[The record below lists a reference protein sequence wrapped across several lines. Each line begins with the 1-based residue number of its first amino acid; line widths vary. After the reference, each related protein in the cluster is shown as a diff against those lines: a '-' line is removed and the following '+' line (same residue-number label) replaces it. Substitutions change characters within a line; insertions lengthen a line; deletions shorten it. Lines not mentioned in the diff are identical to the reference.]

1 MRHSLPIA
9 GHGYRGRFAPSP
21 SGPLHL
27 GSLLTAL
34 ASFLEARSRG
44 GEWLVRIDDVDTRR
58 TRPGAADDILRSLEA
73 LGLCWDGAVLHQ
85 QQRLDRY
92 REALESLRS
101 LGLIYACAC
110 SRRELAVTQVGGIYP
125 GTCRDQHYP
134 AQTGRHALRVSTN
147 ATPIRFEDRVQG
159 EIVQNLAR
167 EVGDF
172 VVFRR
177 DGDYAYHLATVVD
190 DADQGITDILRGRD
204 LLDSTPRQ
212 IYLQQQLDLPTPT
225 YAHTPILM
233 DASGHK
239 LSKRTLAPEAETRHP
254 QRLLDVLLGW
264 LRHPLPTPLKRAPVT
279 EILNWAIADWRLER
293 LRQVGPI
300 TIDPESLNA

>member
-1 MRHSLPIA
+1 MRYSLPLA
-9 GHGYRGRFAPSP
+9 GQRYRGRFAPSP

-44 GEWLVRIDDVDTRR
+44 GEWLVRIDDIDSRR
-58 TRPGAADDILRSLEA
+58 TRPGAADSILRSLEA
-73 LGLCWDGAVLHQ
+73 LGLHWDSGVLRQ

-92 REALESLRS
+92 REALERLQARE
-101 LGLIYACAC
+101 LVYACAC
-110 SRRELAVTQVGGIYP
+110 SRRALAESQVHGIYP
-125 GTCRDQHYP
+125 GTCRNQHYK
-134 AQTGRHALRVSTN
+134 AQPGRHALRVRTT

-159 EIVQNLAR
+159 EIVQNLAG

-172 VVFRR
+172 VVYRR

-190 DADQGITDILRGRD
+190 DADQGITEVLRGQD

-225 YAHTPILM
+225 YAHTPILIDM
-233 DASGHK
+233 GGHK
-239 LSKRTLAPEAETRHP
+239 LSKRSLAPEAETRQP
-254 QRLLDVLLGW
+254 QRILAALLAW
-264 LRHPLPTPLKRAPVT
+264 LRHPLPIALRGASVT
-279 EILNWAIADWRLER
+279 DILNWAVADWRLDR
-293 LRQVGPI
+293 LRLAGPI
-300 TIDPESLNA
+300 TVDPESLNA

>member
-1 MRHSLPIA
+1 MRYSLPLA
-9 GHGYRGRFAPSP
+9 GQRYRGRFAPSP

-44 GEWLVRIDDVDTRR
+44 GEWLVRIDDIDSRR
-58 TRPGAADDILRSLEA
+58 TRPGAVDSILHSLEA
-73 LGLCWDGAVLHQ
+73 LGLHWDSGVLRQ

-92 REALESLRS
+92 REALE
-101 LGLIYACAC
+101 GLKARGLVYACAC
-110 SRRELAVTQVGGIYP
+110 SRRALAESQAHSVYP
-125 GTCRDQHYP
+125 GTCRNQHYK
-134 AQTGRHALRVSTN
+134 AQPGRHALRVRTT

-159 EIVQNLAR
+159 EIVQNLAG

-172 VVFRR
+172 VVYRR

-190 DADQGITDILRGRD
+190 DADQGITEVLRGQD

-225 YAHTPILM
+225 YAHTPILIDM
-233 DASGHK
+233 SGHK
-239 LSKRTLAPEAETRHP
+239 LSKRSLAPEAETRQP
-254 QRLLDVLLGW
+254 QRILAALLAW
-264 LRHPLPTPLKRAPVT
+264 LRHPLPIALRGASVT
-279 EILNWAIADWRLER
+279 DILNWAVADWRLDR
-293 LRQVGPI
+293 LRLAGPI
-300 TIDPESLNA
+300 TVDPESLNA

>member
-1 MRHSLPIA
+1 MRYSLPLA
-9 GHGYRGRFAPSP
+9 GQRYRGRFAPSP

-44 GEWLVRIDDVDTRR
+44 GEWLVRIDDIDSRR
-58 TRPGAADDILRSLEA
+58 TRPGAADSILRSLEA
-73 LGLCWDGAVLHQ
+73 LGLHWDSGVLRQ

-92 REALESLRS
+92 REALE
-101 LGLIYACAC
+101 GLQACGLVYACAC
-110 SRRELAVTQVGGIYP
+110 SRRALAESQVHGVYP
-125 GTCRDQHYP
+125 GTCRNQHYK
-134 AQTGRHALRVSTN
+134 AQPGRHALRVRTT

-159 EIVQNLAR
+159 EIVQNLAG

-172 VVFRR
+172 VVYRR

-190 DADQGITDILRGRD
+190 DADQGITEVLRGQD

-225 YAHTPILM
+225 YAHTPILIDM
-233 DASGHK
+233 GGHK
-239 LSKRTLAPEAETRHP
+239 LSKRSLAPEAETRQP
-254 QRLLDVLLGW
+254 QRILAALLAW
-264 LRHPLPTPLKRAPVT
+264 LRHPLPVALEGASVT
-279 EILNWAIADWRLER
+279 DILNWAVADWRLDR
-293 LRQVGPI
+293 LRLAGPI
-300 TIDPESLNA
+300 TVDPESLNA

>member
-1 MRHSLPIA
+1 MRYSLPLA
-9 GHGYRGRFAPSP
+9 GQRYRGRFAPSP

-44 GEWLVRIDDVDTRR
+44 GEWLVRIDDIDSRR
-58 TRPGAADDILRSLEA
+58 TRPGAADSILRSLEA
-73 LGLCWDGAVLHQ
+73 LGLHWDSGVLRQ

-92 REALESLRS
+92 REALERLQAR
-101 LGLIYACAC
+101 GLVYACAC
-110 SRRELAVTQVGGIYP
+110 SRRALAESQVHGVYP
-125 GTCRDQHYP
+125 GTCRNQHYK
-134 AQTGRHALRVSTN
+134 AQSGRHALRVRTT

-159 EIVQNLAR
+159 EIVQNLAG

-172 VVFRR
+172 VVYRR

-190 DADQGITDILRGRD
+190 DADQGITEVLRGQD

-225 YAHTPILM
+225 YAHTPILIDM
-233 DASGHK
+233 SGHK
-239 LSKRTLAPEAETRHP
+239 LSKRSLAPEAETRQP
-254 QRLLDVLLGW
+254 QRILAALLAW
-264 LRHPLPTPLKRAPVT
+264 LRHPLPVALEGASVT
-279 EILNWAIADWRLER
+279 NILNWAVADWRLDR
-293 LRQVGPI
+293 LRLAGPI
-300 TIDPESLNA
+300 TVDPESLNA